1 MKKYIRPVLSFLL
14 VMVIGFLFG
23 FMLGFFVNLESLAFD
38 GMHWFT
44 LILVI
49 CLAFYI
55 ALPIQILVHEGGHL
69 FFGLLTGYR
78 FVSFRLFSLVLTR
91 SNGHWKLK
99 RYALCGTAG
108 QCLMLPP
115 IINDR
120 QHPYLLYNLGGI
132 ILNLASSFIML
143 LCLVVLPVN
152 AYWLLFGLIF
162 CLVGFYFAVVNALP
176 AASPFINNDGRN
188 ALEIWRH
195 LSEIEGFDLQLMV
208 AGKLAKGLRPGELP
222 LDSYEEKTYDVSLL
236 MSAATLMLL
245 EARALDRHD
254 FSTVLFYVAR
264 LTDKS
269 SAVPVLYKHLLEADA
284 LYVELVSNASLDHL
298 SSWQACETRQ
308 LMKKMKRH
316 LSVLR
321 TQFAYALLYENDQA
335 KAAKI
340 RQRFE
345 KVARMHPHPGEVVS
359 ERELMDLAICCKK

>member
-69 FFGLLTGYR
+69 LFGLLTGYR

-91 SNGHWKLK
+91 SNGHLKLK

-115 IINDR
+115 ILNHH

-162 CLVGFYFAVVNALP
+162 CLVGFYFAVVLNRTLYQRKIKKNCKIKKPMDGALCRIQLHNVP
-176 AASPFINNDGRN
+176 SFIWLYR
-188 ALEIWRH
+188 
-195 LSEIEGFDLQLMV
+195 SY
-208 AGKLAKGLRPGELP
+208 GL
-222 LDSYEEKTYDVSLL
+222 
-236 MSAATLMLL
+236 
-245 EARALDRHD
+245 
-254 FSTVLFYVAR
+254 
-264 LTDKS
+264 
-269 SAVPVLYKHLLEADA
+269 
-284 LYVELVSNASLDHL
+284 
-298 SSWQACETRQ
+298 
-308 LMKKMKRH
+308 
-316 LSVLR
+316 
-321 TQFAYALLYENDQA
+321 
-335 KAAKI
+335 
-340 RQRFE
+340 
-345 KVARMHPHPGEVVS
+345 
-359 ERELMDLAICCKK
+359 